1 MSRREDRPAGA
12 GRGNGGKRAAAEQLS
27 RRERQIMEI
36 VYRRGNAT
44 AAEVHAELPDPP
56 SYSAVRA
63 LLRVLEEK
71 GHLRHRQDGPR
82 YVYSATVPRERAR
95 RSALQRVVGT
105 FFAGSVTDAVA
116 ALLALEPGKLD
127 DAELARLEALVAEA
141 QRREN

>member
-1 MSRREDRPAGA
+1 MAKKDEA
-12 GRGNGGKRAAAEQLS
+12 QLS

-36 VYRRGNAT
+36 VYRKGNAT
-44 AAEVHAELPDPP
+44 AAEVHAEMPDRP

-63 LLRVLEEK
+63 LLRVLEAK

-82 YVYSATVPRERAR
+82 YLYTPTVPRDRAR

-116 ALLALEPGKLD
+116 ALLDLESARLD
-127 DAELARLEALVAEA
+127 DGELERLSALVAEA
-141 QRREN
+141 QQKGK

>member
-1 MSRREDRPAGA
+1 MA
-12 GRGNGGKRAAAEQLS
+12 KRDEAQLS

-36 VYRRGNAT
+36 VYRKGSAT
-44 AAEVHAELPDPP
+44 AGDVMEEMPDPP

-63 LLRVLEEK
+63 LLRVLEGK

-95 RSALQRVVGT
+95 RSALHRVVGT

-116 ALLALEPGKLD
+116 ALLELGPEQLD
-127 DAELARLEALVAEA
+127 DAELARLSALVAEA
-141 QRREN
+141 QRKGN